1 MEDVAGKIAFVT
13 GAASGIGLGIA
24 EALGAAGAR
33 LMLADI
39 EEPALEKAA
48 ERLRA
53 NGVETHTVVCDV
65 SDRDAVFAAAD
76 ATLSAYGRVHL
87 VCNNA
92 GVSSGGLIEE
102 CEPGDWD
109 WVIGVNFL
117 GVVHGCQAFV
127 PHL

>member
-24 EALGAAGAR
+24 QALGAAGAR
-33 LMLADI
+33 VMLADI

-48 ERLRA
+48 EGLRA
-53 NGVETHTVVCDV
+53 KGVKTRTVVCDV
-65 SDRDAVFAAAD
+65 SNRDAVFAAAD

-92 GVSSGGLIEE
+92 GS
-102 CEPGDWD
+102 
-109 WVIGVNFL
+109 
-117 GVVHGCQAFV
+117 ARAA
-127 PHL
+127 